1 MRIGITG
8 ASGLIGSLLARHLV
22 AQGHRVVPLVRRPPE
37 PGAVRWIDGSEVVIS
52 ESDLAGMDAI
62 VNLAGENIGQRWT
75 PERKRRI
82 RESRVR
88 GTAGLAE
95 RLARTGPGRGPRVLV
110 SASAIGYYGS
120 RGDEVLTE
128 ASNRGT
134 GFLAEVCRE
143 WEEATQPAERAGVRV
158 VRLRI
163 ALPLTPKGGVL
174 ARMLLPFRLGI
185 GGELGSGQ
193 QWMSWI
199 ASDDLVQT
207 VERVLTDET
216 FGGPVNASS
225 PNPVRNEEFTRI
237 LARVLRRPAFLTV
250 PSIALEVGLGEMA
263 RELIL
268 SSARVQPARLLE
280 AGFQFRYP
288 GLEDALRHELEAAQ

>member
-1 MRIGITG
+1 
-8 ASGLIGSLLARHLV
+8 
-22 AQGHRVVPLVRRPPE
+22 
-37 PGAVRWIDGSEVVIS
+37 
-52 ESDLAGMDAI
+52 
-62 VNLAGENIGQRWT
+62 
-75 PERKRRI
+75 
-82 RESRVR
+82 
-88 GTAGLAE
+88 
-95 RLARTGPGRGPRVLV
+95 
-110 SASAIGYYGS
+110 
-120 RGDEVLTE
+120 
-128 ASNRGT
+128 
-134 GFLAEVCRE
+134 
-143 WEEATQPAERAGVRV
+143 
-158 VRLRI
+158 
-163 ALPLTPKGGVL
+163 
-174 ARMLLPFRLGI
+174 
-185 GGELGSGQ
+185 
-193 QWMSWI
+193 MSWI
-199 ASDDLVQT
+199 ASDDLVQA